1 MEGRSTN
8 ISWNYSLGHFLLS
21 IIDCN
26 GQTYFLHQL
35 SEPLATEH
43 KAENITGYPSKCPS
57 PIFKLLRI
65 LRGCQ
70 PRLQSTD
77 EKFWWFLPLKS
88 WSPKKEPSWNSAAS
102 WYLLLYFCTR
112 LFLITGQK
120 LVLLSSLSFW
130 QLIQKRPRTK
140 LHWLE
145 RRGLSAQL
153 R

>member
-1 MEGRSTN
+1 MESSQAQFLESTFQTK
-8 ISWNYSLGHFLLS
+8 IRQIYKYLTKLFSGAFSATYLS
-21 IIDCN
+21 IIDYN
-26 GQTYFLHQL
+26 GKTYFLHQL

-88 WSPKKEPSWNSAAS
+88 WSPKKE
-102 WYLLLYFCTR
+102 T
-112 LFLITGQK
+112 FLEQRSF
-120 LVLLSSLSFW
+120 LVFVTVLS
-130 QLIQKRPRTK
+130 
-140 LHWLE
+140 HLE
-145 RRGLSAQL
+145 ATLKTLNQER
-153 R
+153 